1 MRSQSPPRLTQRYP
15 VSATHAAIASRS
27 ISPYMWSTS
36 GPRSIVPECGE
47 GIEAITGRDSALRAG
62 RLPQLASKQDAQ
74 RKIRGATALEQLDR
88 DMKINVMSHRKS
100 TSCARLVPGSLE
112 LFRSPPLDALHLGG
126 SCQGDVSDRHAVLSR
141 RLPSLFGQTTG
152 ADLPIGGDFDFSQKI
167 YEAVRAIRSASSF
180 VRPPSSRSVTLPT
193 CQT

>member
-62 RLPQLASKQDAQ
+62 RLPQLRVKAGCAAQDPGGNRARAARTRHEDQRNVAQ
-74 RKIRGATALEQLDR
+74 QIDQMRAAP
-88 DMKINVMSHRKS
+88 
-100 TSCARLVPGSLE
+100 ARLIQATSLD
-112 LFRSPPLDALHLGG
+112 DA
-126 SCQGDVSDRHAVLSR
+126 
-141 RLPSLFGQTTG
+141 
-152 ADLPIGGDFDFSQKI
+152 
-167 YEAVRAIRSASSF
+167 
-180 VRPPSSRSVTLPT
+180 
-193 CQT
+193 